1 MIIVASGSNSTDES
15 SFEQPA
21 VQQDSIAG
29 GTDQQSTVKLKI
41 SRLDALD
48 HLEAVLLLEQS
59 EIVVAD
65 DVPGLQE
72 RTDHLGRALDAA
84 VSLCGLGD
92 DVDVTVA
99 VAFTPVEVATLVL
112 AHVFAAY
119 TYRSQG
125 VPDTAASYEQ
135 RAVQLLGSI
144 AVKVGK
150 ALT

>member
-1 MIIVASGSNSTDES
+1 MASASNPTDES
-15 SFEQPA
+15 ASEQPI
-21 VQQDSIAG
+21 VQHESIDADS
-29 GTDQQSTVKLKI
+29 DQQSPIVLEI

-48 HLEAVLLLEQS
+48 HLEAVLLLDQS
-59 EIVVAD
+59 EIVVVD
-65 DVPGLQE
+65 NVPGLKE
-72 RTDHLGRALDAA
+72 RTDHLGRAMDAA

-92 DVDVTVA
+92 DIDVTVT

-112 AHVFAAY
+112 AHIVAAY

-125 VPDTAASYEQ
+125 IPDTAALYEQ

-144 AVKVGK
+144 AVKFGE

>member
-1 MIIVASGSNSTDES
+1 
-15 SFEQPA
+15 

-29 GTDQQSTVKLKI
+29 STDQQSTVELKI

-48 HLEAVLLLEQS
+48 HLETVLLLEQS

-72 RTDHLGRALDAA
+72 RTDHLGRAMDAA

-92 DVDVTVA
+92 DVDVTVT
-99 VAFTPVEVATLVL
+99 VAFTPGEVATLVL
-112 AHVFAAY
+112 AHVVAAY

-125 VPDTAASYEQ
+125 VPDTAALYEQ

-144 AVKVGK
+144 TVKVGE